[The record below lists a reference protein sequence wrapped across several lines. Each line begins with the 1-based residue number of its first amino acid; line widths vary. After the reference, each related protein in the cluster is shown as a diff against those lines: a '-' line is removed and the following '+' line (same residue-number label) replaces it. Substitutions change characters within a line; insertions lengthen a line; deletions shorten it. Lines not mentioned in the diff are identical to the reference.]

1 MSTNKKPRYCG
12 ANYCYG
18 PEYPPIPQLPPP
30 PKPPDI
36 SRSKEATATATITT
50 ETVVET
56 AAYLNFL
63 CLSFLE

>member
-1 MSTNKKPRYCG
+1 MLPLKTKNHECG

-18 PEYPPIPQLPPP
+18 PNPVNPFPPP
-30 PKPPDI
+30 PPEEEEDI
-36 SRSKEATATATITT
+36 GSKEATATATITT
-50 ETVVET
+50 ATVVET